1 MKVVLIFA
9 IASLLSSSKGGTLY
23 GLLGDSGGLVSL
35 DPKSGKAEFIG
46 DGSASALLDGVGAV
60 DSKSKI
66 IYSAGFKSADDLEV
80 YGITFNG
87 TLKYTFKLPGITEQ
101 KYPQVNAIVVVVDKK
116 GDVLV
121 SANDGAL
128 PFKKV
133 WRITPSTGTV
143 AKAGDIRLVN
153 DPRDTECGTYDS
165 KRNTM
170 WLCLE
175 AYLAVYDVA
184 SGKILKQVDNQAAM
198 ASQLVYDAAS
208 DTMWGFG
215 WDTAGR
221 SRTLWSWDAAS
232 YSQKSFGDI
241 SGYSSWQGGAAV
253 NPDGKELYTFLNGGG
268 DHLIT
273 VSLPDGSIKYHPESE
288 MCSAMVYVP

>member
-1 MKVVLIFA
+1 MQVVLSA
-9 IASLLSSSKGGTLY
+9 IACLLTFSNGGTLY
-23 GLLGDSGGLVSL
+23 GLYSDGALVSL
-35 DPKSGKAEFIG
+35 DPKSGVSTYIG
-46 DGSASALLDGVGAV
+46 DGAASTLLDGVGAADPKNKV
-60 DSKSKI
+60 
-66 IYSAGFKSADDLEV
+66 IYSAGFKSDDLEV

-87 TLKYTFKLPGITEQ
+87 TLKYTFKIPGVIQQ

-116 GDVLV
+116 GDVLL

-143 AKAGDIRLVN
+143 TKAGDIRLVN
-153 DPRDTECGTYDS
+153 DPRDTECGAYDS
-165 KRNTM
+165 KRSTM

-175 AYLAVYDVA
+175 SFLAVYDVA
-184 SGKILKQVDNQAAM
+184 SGKILKQVDNQAPM
-198 ASQLVYDAAS
+198 ASQLVYNAVS

-221 SRTLWSWDAAS
+221 SRTLWSWDAAT
-232 YSQKSFGDI
+232 YAQKSFGDI
-241 SGYSSWQGGAAV
+241 QGYSSWQGGAAV
-253 NPDGKELYTFLNGGG
+253 NPDDNELYTILQGRG

-273 VSLPDGSIKYHPESE
+273 ISIPDGTVKFHPEGQ
-288 MCSAMVYVP
+288 MCSAMIYVS